1 MLRYDWMVVFAS
13 ACVLIGSLSAAAQL
27 PTDDAARNYVIAA
40 EDIVEINV
48 FQEPDL
54 TSRARISQDGAINFP
69 LLGVV
74 NLGGKTVQQATELIR
89 TRLGER
95 FLVNPQ
101 VNLTVVEYSRKLF
114 TVLGQ
119 VQRPGTY
126 RFPDRQNLNLVQ
138 VIGMAGGYTRIANP
152 GKVTVKRLVNGKET
166 VVSIDAKRMA
176 RDAATKAFAVQP
188 GDMITVA
195 ERLF

>member
-1 MLRYDWMVVFAS
+1 MFRYLWMAVFAS
-13 ACVLIGSLSAAAQL
+13 LPLLTGHVWAAEL
-27 PTDDAARNYVIAA
+27 PVTDDSNRNYVIAA
-40 EDIVEINV
+40 EDMVEINV

-54 TSRARISQDGAINFP
+54 TTRVRISQDGSINFP
-69 LLGVV
+69 LLGLVS
-74 NLGGKTVQQATELIR
+74 LGGKTVQQATELIR
-89 TRLGER
+89 SRLGER

-126 RFPDRQNLNLVQ
+126 RFPDRQSLNLIQ

-152 GKVTVKRLVNGKET
+152 GKVTVKRLVNGRET
-166 VVSIDAKRMA
+166 VVSIDATRMA

>member
-1 MLRYDWMVVFAS
+1 MAVFAS
-13 ACVLIGSLSAAAQL
+13 LPLLIGHVWAAELAV
-27 PTDDAARNYVIAA
+27 TDDSNRNYVIAS
-40 EDIVEINV
+40 EDMVEINV

-54 TSRARISQDGAINFP
+54 TTRVRISQDGSINFP
-69 LLGVV
+69 LLGLVS
-74 NLGGKTVQQATELIR
+74 LGGKTVQQATELIR
-89 TRLGER
+89 SRLGER

-126 RFPDRQNLNLVQ
+126 RFPDRQSLNLIQ

-152 GKVTVKRLVNGKET
+152 GKVTVKRLVNGRET
-166 VVSIDAKRMA
+166 VVSIDATRMA